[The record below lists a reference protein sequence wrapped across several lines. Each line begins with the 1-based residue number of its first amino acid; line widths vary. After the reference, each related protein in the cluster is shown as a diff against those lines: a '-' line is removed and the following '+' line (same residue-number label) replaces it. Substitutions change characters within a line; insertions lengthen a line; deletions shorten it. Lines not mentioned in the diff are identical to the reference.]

1 MRKSKGD
8 VDEAVVLEWIEFEVE
23 SKMMDGIIYED
34 GVPVAK
40 MRDKKPDEKD
50 RLREHLM
57 EKHGAAHLDYHSI
70 YEWKFD
76 DGAEPAI
83 DRIPRPSLPE
93 EQLSGNTM
101 SLGDVLKGMTT
112 TGEEV

>member
-1 MRKSKGD
+1 M
-8 VDEAVVLEWIEFEVE
+8 VLEWIEFEVE
-23 SKMMDGIIYED
+23 SKEMGGITYEN

-57 EKHGAAHLDYHSI
+57 EKHDGAAHLGLSLNLRMEVRRRCGTRNRPY
-70 YEWKFD
+70 
-76 DGAEPAI
+76 PT
-83 DRIPRPSLPE
+83 DRHLPE

-112 TGEEV
+112 NGEEV